1 MRNTPT
7 MIIALFVALT
17 FSLGLPVFAE
27 QEAAQPA
34 GQASASHMVTSD
46 AATTK
51 EATPE
56 TAPKAQKTKKKKMAK
71 KAKKSHKDME
81 DAS

>member
-1 MRNTPT
+1 MVSKST

-27 QEAAQPA
+27 ENPSHPATSETHMTTGEAE
-34 GQASASHMVTSD
+34 
-46 AATTK
+46 TTK
-51 EATPE
+51 EATP
-56 TAPKAQKTKKKKMAK
+56 KVKKTKRKKRMAK
-71 KAKKSHKDME
+71 KSKKAHTQPKVSG